1 MTTPRPIKG
10 AESLPSQW
18 AFTEDLAGFDIPIR
32 LEGEIG
38 DVMVRGTIPKSIDG
52 TFYRVCQDLATPA
65 PKGLSPIGGNGSVTA
80 FRIHD
85 GHVDFKVRYVHNDRY
100 KIERNAKKTL
110 WSDIINEPLS
120 QQHPCISAVLGATS
134 NTNIIHWAGR
144 LLALVEIHPAYSMDP
159 DTLETTGE
167 DPFGDQ
173 ITTTSFTA
181 HPHVDPHVDE
191 LVTYSL
197 DFMKKEIISYSIDRQ
212 GTVKNEHLFK
222 QSHFGTVHDMAI
234 TDNWNVFCQW
244 PTLPNPSKE
253 PGASPIIW
261 DTERPAMFIV
271 TPRRPESPLKGSGW
285 APYESRIYIHPYNS
299 EILHTA
305 GAWEEDGKIYFEG
318 VWPHHGHFPF
328 WQQANGKPVAK
339 TELCDLVRLEID
351 PSKPTNSSIPDP
363 VVLVDIPN
371 EFCRIDERY
380 QCRKYDKIFMN
391 VFHSEDGSLDL
402 FENKHI
408 YQGLNATAMLTKSTG
423 ELKIYSPGPQCRCQE
438 PVHIPRS
445 DDAPEGDGY
454 IIFAVDRL
462 DVNLTNVVILDTAG
476 DFQTPVAVIELPMRM
491 RAQIHGNWVDAR
503 ELSGK
508 PLVAP
513 PPLTHMN
520 WHRVKPNRG
529 IPVNA

>member
-1 MTTPRPIKG
+1 M
-10 AESLPSQW
+10 E
-18 AFTEDLAGFDIPIR
+18 
-32 LEGEIG
+32 
-38 DVMVRGTIPKSIDG
+38 
-52 TFYRVCQDLATPA
+52 
-65 PKGLSPIGGNGSVTA
+65 
-80 FRIHD
+80 
-85 GHVDFKVRYVHNDRY
+85 
-100 KIERNAKKTL
+100 
-110 WSDIINEPLS
+110 
-120 QQHPCISAVLGATS
+120 
-134 NTNIIHWAGR
+134 
-144 LLALVEIHPAYSMDP
+144 
-159 DTLETTGE
+159 
-167 DPFGDQ
+167 
-173 ITTTSFTA
+173 
-181 HPHVDPHVDE
+181 
-191 LVTYSL
+191 
-197 DFMKKEIISYSIDRQ
+197 
-212 GTVKNEHLFK
+212 
-222 QSHFGTVHDMAI
+222 
-234 TDNWNVFCQW
+234 
-244 PTLPNPSKE
+244 
-253 PGASPIIW
+253 
-261 DTERPAMFIV
+261 
-271 TPRRPESPLKGSGW
+271 GSGW
-285 APYESRIYIHPYNS
+285 APYESRIYTHPYNS

-305 GAWEEDGKIYFEG
+305 GAWEEDGKIFFEG